1 MRLAGLALSL
11 AVLLVAPADATP
23 NSKSCAAP
31 HELRQLRG
39 GLARTATRLARQEP
53 LTIVAIGSSSTFGYG
68 ASSPALSY
76 PSQLAVELQRRIP
89 AETIEVHNKG
99 VSGETSIEMLERF
112 DRDVLSHQPDL
123 VIWQVGT
130 NAVLHDF
137 EIGHYRQVVRDGVE
151 RLKNA
156 GIDVIIM
163 DMQFAP
169 KVLAHPLYREM
180 ERSLAE
186 LAKEEGVPV
195 FRRFALMRNWVES
208 GQLDFTTMLS
218 TDGLHMNDL
227 TYGCI
232 SRILADAIIERTDA
246 AVIVSRPQLIPER
259 SRPPKDAPS

>member
-1 MRLAGLALSL
+1 MRLTGLALLL
-11 AVLLVAPADATP
+11 AVLLVAPATAFP
-23 NSKSCAAP
+23 SSKSCAAP
-31 HELRQLRG
+31 HELTRLRG
-39 GLARTATRLARQEP
+39 SLARTATRLARHEP

-76 PSQLAVELQRRIP
+76 PSQLGVELQRRLP
-89 AETIEVHNKG
+89 AGEIDVENAG
-99 VSGETSIEMLERF
+99 VSGETSIDMLKRF

-130 NAVLHDF
+130 NAVLQDLD
-137 EIGHYRQVVRDGVE
+137 IARYRQVVRDGLE
-151 RLKNA
+151 RLKDA

-180 ERSLAE
+180 ERGLAE

-195 FRRFALMRNWVES
+195 FRRFALMRNWIES

-218 TDGLHMNDL
+218 PDGLHMNDL

-232 SRILADAIIERTDA
+232 GHILADMIIERTT
-246 AVIVSRPQLIPER
+246 
-259 SRPPKDAPS
+259 DAPVVLSRR

>member
-1 MRLAGLALSL
+1 MRLTGLALFL
-11 AVLLVAPADATP
+11 AVLLVGPADALP
-23 NSKSCAAP
+23 SSKSCPAP
-31 HELRQLRG
+31 HELMRLRG
-39 GLARTATRLARQEP
+39 SLARTATRLSRHEP

-76 PSQLAVELQRRIP
+76 PSQLAVELQRRLP
-89 AETIEVHNKG
+89 AGEIEVENAG
-99 VSGETSIEMLERF
+99 VSGETAIDMVKRF

-130 NAVLHDF
+130 NAVLQDF
-137 EIGHYRQVVRDGVE
+137 DVARYRQVVRDGLE
-151 RLKNA
+151 RLKDA

-180 ERSLAE
+180 ERGLAE

-195 FRRFALMRNWVES
+195 FRRFALMRNWIES

-218 TDGLHMNDL
+218 PDGLHMNDL

-232 SRILADAIIERTDA
+232 GHILADVIIERTTDA
-246 AVIVSRPQLIPER
+246 PVIVSRR
-259 SRPPKDAPS
+259 

>member
-1 MRLAGLALSL
+1 MRLTGLALFV
-11 AVLLVAPADATP
+11 AVLLVGPANAFP
-23 NSKSCAAP
+23 GSKACAAP
-31 HELRQLRG
+31 HEMMRLRG
-39 GLARTATRLARQEP
+39 SLARTATRLARHEP

-76 PSQLAVELQRRIP
+76 PSQLAVELQRRLP
-89 AETIEVHNKG
+89 AGEIEVENAG
-99 VSGETSIEMLERF
+99 VSGETSIDMVKRF

-130 NAVLHDF
+130 NAVLRDF
-137 EIGHYRQVVRDGVE
+137 DIARYRQVVRDGLE
-151 RLKNA
+151 RLKDA

-180 ERSLAE
+180 ERGLAE

-195 FRRFALMRNWVES
+195 FRRFALMRNWIES

-218 TDGLHMNDL
+218 PDGLHMNDL

-232 SRILADAIIERTDA
+232 GRILADAIIERTTD
-246 AVIVSRPQLIPER
+246 AVIVVSRR
-259 SRPPKDAPS
+259 

>member
-1 MRLAGLALSL
+1 MRGVTDTMRSAGLALSL
-11 AVLLVAPADATP
+11 TLLLIAPVDAAP
-23 NSKSCAAP
+23 NSKICAAP

-68 ASSPALSY
+68 ASSLALSY
-76 PSQLAVELQRRIP
+76 PSQLAVELRRRIP
-89 AETIEVHNKG
+89 AETIDVHNEG

-112 DRDVLSHQPDL
+112 DRDVFAHQPDL

-180 ERSLAE
+180 EHSLRIGPAR
-186 LAKEEGVPV
+186 
-195 FRRFALMRNWVES
+195 FRDNVVGRWAAHERPHLW
-208 GQLDFTTMLS
+208 
-218 TDGLHMNDL
+218 LHQPHPRRCDH
-227 TYGCI
+227 
-232 SRILADAIIERTDA
+232 RTDRSSGHHLA
-246 AVIVSRPQLIPER
+246 ASANPRT
-259 SRPPKDAPS
+259 PPSA

>member
-1 MRLAGLALSL
+1 MRGVTDTVRSAGLALSL
-11 AVLLVAPADATP
+11 TLLLIAPVDAAP

-68 ASSPALSY
+68 ASSLALSY
-76 PSQLAVELQRRIP
+76 PSQLAVELRRRIP
-89 AETIEVHNKG
+89 AETIDVHNEG

-112 DRDVLSHQPDL
+112 DRDVFAHQPDL

-195 FRRFALMRNWVES
+195 FRRFALMRHWIET
-208 GQLDFTTMLS
+208 GAFAMAGMIAADE
-218 TDGLHMNDL
+218 LHMNDAS
-227 TYGCI
+227 YGCLAQK
-232 SRILADAIIERTDA
+232 LADALVADLARGS
-246 AVIVSRPQLIPER
+246 AVADVRRPR
-259 SRPPKDAPS
+259 G

>member
-1 MRLAGLALSL
+1 MRLAGLALVL
-11 AVLLVAPADATP
+11 AVLLVAPADALP
-23 NSKSCAAP
+23 LSKSCAAP
-31 HELRQLRG
+31 HELMRLRS

-76 PSQLAVELQRRIP
+76 PSQLAVELQRRLP
-89 AETIEVHNKG
+89 AGVIRVENKG
-99 VSGETSIEMLERF
+99 VNGETAIEMVERF
-112 DRDVLSHQPDL
+112 DRDVLSQQPDL

-137 EIGHYRQVVRDGVE
+137 DIDRYRQVVREGVE

-169 KVLAHPLYREM
+169 TVLAHPLYREM

-186 LAKEEGVPV
+186 VAKEEGVPV
-195 FRRFALMRNWVES
+195 FRRFALMRSWIES

-218 TDGLHMNDL
+218 PDGLHMNDL

-232 SRILADAIIERTDA
+232 GRILADAIMGGTDTTV
-246 AVIVSRPQLIPER
+246 VISRR
-259 SRPPKDAPS
+259 

>member
-1 MRLAGLALSL
+1 MRGVIETMRSAGLALVL
-11 AVLLVAPADATP
+11 ALLLVVPAQAFP
-23 NSKSCAAP
+23 ESKSCAAP
-31 HELRQLRG
+31 HDLSQLRN

-68 ASSPALSY
+68 ASAPALSY
-76 PSQLAVELQRRIP
+76 PSQLEVELRRRLP
-89 AETIEVHNKG
+89 TGTIEVHNKG
-99 VSGETSIEMLERF
+99 VSGETSIEMVQRF
-112 DRDVLSHQPDL
+112 DSDVLSQQPDL

-130 NAVLHDF
+130 NAVLRDF
-137 EIGHYRQVVRDGVE
+137 DIPRYRQVVRDGLE
-151 RLKNA
+151 RLKDA

-195 FRRFALMRNWVES
+195 FRRFALMRNWIES

-218 TDGLHMNDL
+218 PDGLHMNDL

-232 SRILADAIIERTDA
+232 GRILADAIIERADA
-246 AVIVSRPQLIPER
+246 SVVVSRR
-259 SRPPKDAPS
+259 